1 MSHSFED
8 AVNAIMQ
15 KHDEYAPDA
24 YDFLRQALDTAV
36 HQYKKSEQNRHL
48 TAEELYMGVCYL
60 AREEYG
66 PLARTVLQYWGI
78 NDGKDVGLIVFYLI
92 EAGVFGKQEDDSIEQ
107 FYRLPKLSG
116 ILDAPYLPQHSA

>member
-1 MSHSFED
+1 MTHSFED
-8 AVNAIMQ
+8 AVNAIMR

-36 HQYKKSEQNRHL
+36 HQYKKDEKNRHL
-48 TAEELYMGVCYL
+48 TAEELYMGVCCL
-60 AREEYG
+60 ALEEYG
-66 PLARTVLQYWGI
+66 PLARSVLQYWGI
-78 NDGKDVGLIVFYLI
+78 NDGRDVGQIVFYLI

-116 ILDAPYLPQHSA
+116 MLDAPYVSQHYA